1 VPQVAVGDAF
11 NWFTE
16 QVNESHEYLTEKA
29 EKLSPGANGLVALDW
44 WNGGRK
50 PEVVGDLSGAV
61 IGYTLQTTPEDVYRS
76 LIEST
81 AFGARYVVDAFS
93 NAGIPVY
100 GLRAGG
106 GLTSNRMLLQ
116 IYSDVTGLEID
127 VSAVQNSSV
136 FGAALLGAVAS
147 GMYDSVMTASAAM
160 VPAPIL
166 KVKPVVKNK
175 HVYDALYTQYLGLIK
190 IFGHNESPLLK
201 LREINRKSFRQ

>member
-1 VPQVAVGDAF
+1 MMMGTSTVHFLLSGREAVVPGIAGVARDAISPGQFLYGVPQVAVGDAF

-61 IGYTLQTTPEDVYRS
+61 IGYTLQTT
-76 LIEST
+76 
-81 AFGARYVVDAFS
+81 
-93 NAGIPVY
+93 
-100 GLRAGG
+100 
-106 GLTSNRMLLQ
+106 
-116 IYSDVTGLEID
+116 
-127 VSAVQNSSV
+127 
-136 FGAALLGAVAS
+136 
-147 GMYDSVMTASAAM
+147 MTASAAM

-175 HVYDALYTQYLGLIK
+175 HFYAALYTQYLGLIK